1 MQKKKKKIV
10 DPLLI
15 KECTKNIDE
24 TELVRKTSNE
34 NECRCSLC
42 TVYKVLFFVFFVF
55 FVKLV
60 FILFIASMWIVKNTI
75 YLIEQTYKWGKSL
88 I

>member
-1 MQKKKKKIV
+1 MQIDKRVCEKRYTSNPSNCECECNKYCDAGEHLDYLDCKCKKKKKV

-24 TELVRKTSNE
+24 TESVRKTSNE

-42 TVYKVLFFVFFVF
+42 TVYKVFF
-55 FVKLV
+55 L
-60 FILFIASMWIVKNTI
+60 
-75 YLIEQTYKWGKSL
+75 
-88 I
+88 

>member
-1 MQKKKKKIV
+1 MQKKKIV

-34 NECRCSLC
+34 NECRRSLC
-42 TVYKVLFFVFFVF
+42 TVYKILFSVFFVISTVTSIY
-55 FVKLV
+55 FVYRKCV
-60 FILFIASMWIVKNTI
+60 GCKKYNYI
-75 YLIEQTYKWGKSL
+75 IEQSHKWGKSL

>member
-1 MQKKKKKIV
+1 MQKKKKKKKIV

-15 KECTKNIDE
+15 KECAKNIDE

-42 TVYKVLFFVFFVF
+42 TVYKVLFSVFFVF
-55 FVKLV
+55 FVISTVNSIYFVYRMCVDCKKY
-60 FILFIASMWIVKNTI
+60 ILPC
-75 YLIEQTYKWGKSL
+75 
-88 I
+88 

>member
-1 MQKKKKKIV
+1 MQKKKV

-24 TELVRKTSNE
+24 TELVNKTSNE

-42 TVYKVLFFVFFVF
+42 TVYKILFSVFFVINTVTSIY
-55 FVKLV
+55 FVYRKCVGCKKYNLH
-60 FILFIASMWIVKNTI
+60 
-75 YLIEQTYKWGKSL
+75 Y
-88 I
+88 

>member
-1 MQKKKKKIV
+1 MQKKAKKV

-24 TELVRKTSNE
+24 AELVRKTSNE

-42 TVYKVLFFVFFVF
+42 TVYKVLFSVFFVF
-55 FVKLV
+55 FVISTV
-60 FILFIASMWIVKNTI
+60 TSI
-75 YLIEQTYKWGKSL
+75 YFVYRKYVDCKK
-88 I
+88 

>member
-24 TELVRKTSNE
+24 TELVNKTSNE
-34 NECRCSLC
+34 NQCRCSVC
-42 TVYKVLFFVFFVF
+42 IVYKVLFSVFFVISI
-55 FVKLV
+55 VTRIY
-60 FILFIASMWIVKNTI
+60 FIYRKYVECKKYILP
-75 YLIEQTYKWGKSL
+75 Y
-88 I
+88 

>member
-1 MQKKKKKIV
+1 MQKKKIV

-34 NECRCSLC
+34 NECRFSLC
-42 TVYKVLFFVFFVF
+42 TVYKLLFSVFFVISTATSIY
-55 FVKLV
+55 FVYRKYVDCKKYNLPY
-60 FILFIASMWIVKNTI
+60 WKN
-75 YLIEQTYKWGKSL
+75 L
-88 I
+88 

>member
-1 MQKKKKKIV
+1 MQKKKIV

-42 TVYKVLFFVFFVF
+42 TVYIVLFSVFFAF
-55 FVKLV
+55 FVISTLT
-60 FILFIASMWIVKNTI
+60 NI
-75 YLIEQTYKWGKSL
+75 YFVYRKYVDLKKCNLPY
-88 I
+88 